1 MSDKLKSVATTQWGK
16 IGQLLNSIGLSAK
29 DKLEDTYFFSEEEK
43 KGCKNIN
50 MKLC

>member
-29 DKLEDTYFFSEEEK
+29 DKLEDTYFFPK
-43 KGCKNIN
+43 KRKRDVKI
-50 MKLC
+50 LI